1 MDAFTIRNHLTK
13 LVISCLLLACSLF
26 ISESLYAKS
35 FNRDITP
42 ITYSDRGIQT
52 AYIYIGPSYYRPYYR
67 GYYYRPY
74 YYRNYYNPY
83 YYRPYYYRP
92 YYYRT
97 YYYRW

>member
-1 MDAFTIRNHLTK
+1 MDAFTIRNHFTK
-13 LVISCLLLACSLF
+13 LFISSLVLTCSLF
-26 ISESLYAKS
+26 LSGPLNAKAV
-35 FNRDITP
+35 NRDIAP
-42 ITYSDRGIQT
+42 IPYTAKGIQT

-83 YYRPYYYRP
+83 YRPYYYRP